1 MKFFFATLFN
11 YWPIVCGL
19 SLFTE
24 SYTGFSY
31 LTILYLISTILLIF
45 RSISQFV
52 KPNLISISLLSLT
65 AYLILQKY
73 SLGLSHDLSSLFW
86 ILQLYFCY
94 CLSYFFYTT
103 FKFEPDAFVRP
114 ILKMGFLS
122 STVGYLQIFLNTR
135 FLPEIVDQSLNPE
148 IFRSPLFG
156 IYRLSGFSLSP
167 NAFGLFTSFIICLAF
182 VYRKEFIKTK
192 FSINLLLLYMIPT
205 LLLSFSR
212 GSMLILILI
221 VSLYLFPTQKTII
234 NFAFLIS
241 ISFLII
247 LVSDYDLFEFFVGL
261 DPRTKF
267 LTYIFSYL
275 NFIGPLNLI
284 FGLGFSDDILALVG
298 FADNFYVEVL
308 VCGGLVL
315 SLLLIIFCRT
325 IYQSIRLF
333 LNKFKILKISI
344 FYILLSMIFYSSPS
358 LLYFSTLPLFMIFY
372 CVHYTRLKNTQ
383 KISKV

>member
-1 MKFFFATLFN
+1 MKFFYVPLFN

-24 SYTGFSY
+24 SYSGFSY

-52 KPNLISISLLSLT
+52 KPNLISISILSLT
-65 AYLILQKY
+65 AYLIIQNY
-73 SLGLSHDLSSLFW
+73 SMGLNHDLSSLFW

-94 CLSYFFYTT
+94 CLSYYFYTT

-135 FLPEIVDQSLNPE
+135 FLPEIVDQRLDPE

-156 IYRLSGFSLSP
+156 LYRLSGFSLSP

-182 VYRKEFIKTK
+182 VYRKELIKTK
-192 FSINLLLLYMIPT
+192 FKINLLLLYMIPT

-212 GSMLILILI
+212 GSILILLLI
-221 VSLYLFPTQKTII
+221 VPLYLFPSQKTII

-241 ISFLII
+241 ISFLFI
-247 LVSDYDLFEFFVGL
+247 LVSDYNLIEFFVGL

-267 LTYIFSYL
+267 LTYIFNYF
-275 NFIGPLNLI
+275 NFIGPINLL
-284 FGLGFSDDILALVG
+284 FGLGFSDEILYLVG

-308 VCGGLVL
+308 VCGGLIF
-315 SLLLIIFCRT
+315 SSLLIIFCRT
-325 IYQSIRLF
+325 IYKSIRLL
-333 LNKFKILKISI
+333 LNKFNILKISI
-344 FYILLSMIFYSSPS
+344 FYILLSMLFYSSLN
-358 LLYFSTLPLFMIFY
+358 LLYFSTLPLFIVFY
-372 CVHYTRLKNTQ
+372 CVHYISSTQ
-383 KISKV
+383 TKDISKV